1 MNEGLVQAGLFN
13 FGGNMRIKDNYERSQ
28 VRAGFDNVEKSL
40 FETRTHLSGAISR
53 TNFGSSGS
61 KELQEAHTAFKAV
74 DGLLY
79 EATRKLRDIED
90 MF

>member
-1 MNEGLVQAGLFN
+1 MK
-13 FGGNMRIKDNYERSQ
+13 IKDNYERSQ

-61 KELQEAHTAFKAV
+61 T
-74 DGLLY
+74 Y
-79 EATRKLRDIED
+79 SI
-90 MF
+90 